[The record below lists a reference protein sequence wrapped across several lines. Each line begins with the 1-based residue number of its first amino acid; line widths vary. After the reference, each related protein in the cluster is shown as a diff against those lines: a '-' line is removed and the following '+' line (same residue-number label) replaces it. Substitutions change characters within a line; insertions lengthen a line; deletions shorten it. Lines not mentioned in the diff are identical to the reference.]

1 MIMLANTAFIG
12 GGIVL
17 FILLILL
24 IWLIANYNR
33 FVSIGQH
40 LRESWADVDVELKRR
55 YDLIPNLVNTVK
67 GYAAHE
73 QSLFEEV
80 AEARSRAM
88 ANDERP
94 DRQSADEQRF
104 VRGINRLMAV
114 AEAYPDLKA
123 NTNFL
128 ALQEEL
134 TNTEDRIAAARRFY
148 NGNVREMNQLCRSF
162 PTNLLAGLF
171 GFKEQG
177 FFEVDDARE
186 RAVPD
191 AAVD

>member
-1 MIMLANTAFIG
+1 MIILASAALVG
-12 GGIVL
+12 GGIGL

-24 IWLIANYNR
+24 IWVIAIYNR
-33 FVSIGQH
+33 FVSIRQH

-55 YDLIPNLVNTVK
+55 YDLVPNLVNAVK

-73 QSLFEEV
+73 QTLFQEV
-80 AEARSRAM
+80 ADARSRAM
-88 ANDERP
+88 ANDDRP

-104 VRGINRLMAV
+104 ERGVNRLMAV

-123 NTNFL
+123 NSNFL

-148 NGNVREMNQLCRSF
+148 NGNVREMNQLCLTF
-162 PTNLLAGLF
+162 PSNLLAGLF
-171 GFKEQG
+171 GFSQQG
-177 FFEVDDARE
+177 FFEVDEPAE
-186 RAVPD
+186 RRVPD
-191 AAVD
+191 ASIN